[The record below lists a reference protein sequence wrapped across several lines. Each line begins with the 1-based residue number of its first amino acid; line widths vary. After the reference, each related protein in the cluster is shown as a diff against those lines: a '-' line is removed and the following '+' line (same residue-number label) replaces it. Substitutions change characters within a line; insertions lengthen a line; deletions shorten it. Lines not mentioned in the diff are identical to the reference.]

1 MKDTYTVALAG
12 NPNVGKSTIFNNL
25 TGMHQHTGNWTGKTV
40 ANATG
45 EAIINNKEF
54 TFVDIPGTYSIMSNS
69 EEEEIA
75 RDYICFGNPDAT
87 VIVVDG
93 TCLERNLNLVF
104 QIMEITENI
113 IVCVNLLDEA
123 EKKKIKID
131 LKKLEKLLGV
141 PVVGTVAREKKT
153 LENLKNTIYKVCAG
167 EIHPYA
173 NEVKYEPEI
182 EENLEKVAE
191 TFKMDTNIKEYSEK
205 RNIESDTIVEEK
217 RNISERLY
225 RWIAIKLIDG
235 EEKILNS
242 IQENLELNLEEQE
255 IEQAVIE
262 AKQNLEKKD
271 ITSKNFKDKIVAD
284 IMKKA
289 EETAREVCTFENEN
303 YRERDLK
310 IDKILTSKTFGI
322 PIMILFLGI
331 IFWITI
337 VGANYPSEFLF
348 NVFNWFQDKLV
359 YFANYIHSPAWLSD
373 MLINGV
379 YKTLTWIIAVMLP
392 PMAIFFPL
400 FTILEDLGYLPR
412 IAFNM
417 DGFFKKACCSGKQMI
432 TMCMGV
438 TKWYF
443 FYLSNI
449 YVTQILYLPEFIR
462 HIYIN

>member
-1 MKDTYTVALAG
+1 MLMPKRVKRRKQFRGTMAGKALRGNKITNGEYGIVALEPAWIKS
-12 NPNVGKSTIFNNL
+12 NQIEAARIAMTRYVKRNGKVWIKIFPDKPV
-25 TGMHQHTGNWTGKTV
+25 TAKPAETRMGSGKGALEYWV
-40 ANATG
+40 AVV
-45 EAIINNKEF
+45 K
-54 TFVDIPGTYSIMSNS
+54 PGRVMF
-69 EEEEIA
+69 EIA
-75 RDYICFGNPDAT
+75 
-87 VIVVDG
+87 
-93 TCLERNLNLVF
+93 
-104 QIMEITENI
+104 
-113 IVCVNLLDEA
+113 
-123 EKKKIKID
+123 
-131 LKKLEKLLGV
+131 GV
-141 PVVGTVAREKKT
+141 P
-153 LENLKNTIYKVCAG
+153 
-167 EIHPYA
+167 
-173 NEVKYEPEI
+173 
-182 EENLEKVAE
+182 
-191 TFKMDTNIKEYSEK
+191 
-205 RNIESDTIVEEK
+205 
-217 RNISERLY
+217 
-225 RWIAIKLIDG
+225 
-235 EEKILNS
+235 
-242 IQENLELNLEEQE
+242 
-255 IEQAVIE
+255 
-262 AKQNLEKKD
+262 
-271 ITSKNFKDKIVAD
+271 
-284 IMKKA
+284 